1 MERKCDCREKKRL
14 WYVSGLLITLSFM
27 TTVNA
32 MELGGFDVT
41 TGTADFEDEM
51 WDWEEPP
58 SPETTVSN
66 GDETVSNEI
75 NESNSNVNIQIP
87 QVSEEK
93 NTQENNVFQSS
104 ADESVS
110 EVLPTTVPQSV
121 STPSVQEETLQVT
134 PVQKLTPTVIQMP
147 SPIITQTPSASLTPV
162 HSPTVL
168 PSQRAEQITA
178 YTEDYKIPPAECL
191 QKMGLLYW
199 KTEAEPGKILKI
211 SLDWEIAKEAV
222 SVRVD
227 GREISWMSKENC
239 LEIQLPSKEDEAES
253 SLCTVEMMLM
263 ANRDFTWTQKQKN
276 VILSYNVFDA

>member
-66 GDETVSNEI
+66 GEETDSNEI
-75 NESNSNVNIQIP
+75 NESNSNDHIQPP

-93 NTQENNVFQSS
+93 NTQENNIFQSS
-104 ADESVS
+104 PDESVS

-134 PVQKLTPTVIQMP
+134 PVQKSTPTVIQMP

-162 HSPTVL
+162 QIPTVL
-168 PSQRAEQITA
+168 PSQQAEQITA
-178 YTEDYKIPPAECL
+178 YTEDYKIPPTECL

-211 SLDWEIAKEAV
+211 SLDWEIAKEVV

-239 LEIQLPSKEDEAES
+239 LEIQLPSKEDEAEC